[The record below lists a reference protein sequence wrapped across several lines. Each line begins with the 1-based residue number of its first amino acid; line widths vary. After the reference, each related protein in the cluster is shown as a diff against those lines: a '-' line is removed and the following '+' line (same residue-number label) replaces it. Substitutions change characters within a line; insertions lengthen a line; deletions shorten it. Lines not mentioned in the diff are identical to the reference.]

1 MKITEREVMNIT
13 DNLQYKML
21 KGPSERQIFAHSH
34 HAKSQSLAL

>member
-21 KGPSERQIFAHSH
+21 KGPSERQ
-34 HAKSQSLAL
+34 LDY